1 MKKNLKLNG
10 LIKEF
15 IKHPLFTGSFVMI
28 IGSNG
33 VNFLNYIYF
42 LVMVKLL
49 SPPNYGELASILS
62 LSGLVGMI
70 PSSLGLVIIKFV
82 SSSKSFDEISGIISW
97 FNLRLFLGSFFIFF
111 IIALFSPSISTFLNI
126 DNVMLIILVGAT
138 FIFSLPSL
146 LYKSVLQGVL
156 RFKQTVITLFL
167 ENGTKLVFGA
177 LLVYIG
183 FSVLGAILGF
193 VIASFIG
200 WMLSR
205 FFIRDFIKKVNKK
218 VNIVP
223 MFWFTIPV
231 IIQTVS
237 TTFLFTSDLILVKH
251 FFSAHDAG
259 LYAVISTLGKIILFG
274 TGPIGAV
281 MFPLVSQRKARGE
294 NFQKIFILSLLL
306 TTAAAA
312 FVLLIY
318 YFFPNLVIKILNAAY
333 LEASPYLFWYGIFI
347 TLFTISLLFVSLYLS
362 LGKTQVVIFP
372 LFASILQILGIWF
385 FHTSIMMVIVVSIVV
400 TALLLLSLF
409 IYSLLY
415 GVIRYGDKVNISH
428 SSGL

>member
-1 MKKNLKLNG
+1 MKKLKLNS

-33 VNFLNYIYF
+33 VNFLNYIYH

-49 SPPNYGELASILS
+49 SPSTYGELAAVLS
-62 LSGLVGMI
+62 LIGLIGII
-70 PSSLGLVIIKFV
+70 PASLGLVIIKFV
-82 SSSKSFDEISGIISW
+82 SSSKSSDEISGIIKW
-97 FNLRLFLGSFFIFF
+97 FNLRLFLGSFLIFF
-111 IIALFSPSISTFLNI
+111 IIILSSPFISSFLNI
-126 DNVMLIILVGAT
+126 DNIVLIVLLGAS

-156 RFKQTVITLFL
+156 RFKQTVMTLFL
-167 ENGTKLVFGA
+167 ENGAKLVFGA

-183 FSVLGAILGF
+183 FSVLGAVLGF
-193 VIASFIG
+193 VIASFVG
-200 WMLSR
+200 WALSR
-205 FFIRDFIKKVNKK
+205 FFIRDFIKKISIKINV
-218 VNIVP
+218 VP

-259 LYAVISTLGKIILFG
+259 VYAVISTLGKVILFG

-281 MFPLVSQRKARGE
+281 MFPLVSQRKVRGE

-306 TTAAAA
+306 TTTVAI
-312 FVLLIY
+312 FILLLY
-318 YFFPNLVIKILNAAY
+318 YFFPNLVITILNASY
-333 LEASPYLFWYGIFI
+333 LEASPYLFWYGVFI

-362 LGKTQVVIFP
+362 LGKTLVVIFP
-372 LFASILQILGIWF
+372 LFASIFQILGIWF
-385 FHTSIMMVIVVSIVV
+385 FHNSIMMVIGVSIVV
-400 TALLLLSLF
+400 TTLLLLSLF
-409 IYSLLY
+409 IYSLLQWSNK
-415 GVIRYGDKVNISH
+415 IWR
-428 SSGL
+428 